1 MTYRISLPWPPS
13 VNSMWR
19 CYRGRNILSKAGRE
33 WFAAAAQLVQEQWAS
48 TVQTPIRVEILV
60 YPPDRR
66 KRDIDNLAKPCLDA
80 LVKGMALADDSL
92 VDMLSIE
99 RRPSEKPGRVE
110 IAILPLYPRTQY
122 RD

>member
-1 MTYRISLPWPPS
+1 MYRIILPFPPS
-13 VNSMWR
+13 INRLWR
-19 CYRGRNILSKAGRE
+19 CVKGRTILSKDGRL
-33 WFAAAAQLVQEQWAS
+33 WFADAADSVREQWPA
-48 TVQTPIRVEILV
+48 TVVTPVRVDILV
-60 YPPDRR
+60 IPPDKR

-92 VDMLSIE
+92 VDMLTIE